1 MAFVP
6 ILTLLALVAIL
17 AALGLGAAA
26 LRQSRRARVAEARLA
41 VEQDALAAQRRHL
54 GILARELTRPGLE
67 LMALSERL
75 AQHPDLTVSTSL
87 YLQTIGRLRSGAA
100 HLLNLAD
107 ETSDSL
113 AEHQAAQGQGRRLT
127 EEPLRLGELLQEALV
142 EVQRPMG
149 EGMRLWRID
158 PECENV
164 ALLGDRRAIGR
175 VLFQILAR
183 AVRDTGMGDCIAIH
197 LRRQPGR
204 FALVVEDEGHGAT
217 VADLG
222 DTMVMRAGTRGLE
235 LGLATSR
242 DLLQAHGGD
251 LTVEAM
257 SGIGSR
263 VWMTLPEHRLLGSPA
278 DKA

>member
-1 MAFVP
+1 MAYVP
-6 ILTLLALVAIL
+6 ILTLLALAAVL
-17 AALGLGAAA
+17 AAMGLGLLA
-26 LRQSRRARVAEARLA
+26 LRQSRRARTAEARLSA
-41 VEQDALAAQRRHL
+41 EQDALAAQRRHL

-67 LMALSERL
+67 LLTLSERL

-107 ETSDSL
+107 ETGDSL
-113 AEHQAAQGQGRRLT
+113 AEHQAAQGQGRHLA
-127 EEPLRLGELLQEALV
+127 EEPLRLGEVFQEALA

-158 PECENV
+158 PEVENIV
-164 ALLGDRRAIGR
+164 LLGDRRALGR
-175 VLFQILAR
+175 VLFQVLAR

-197 LRRQPGR
+197 VRHQPGR
-204 FALVVEDEGHGAT
+204 FALVVEDEGHGAA
-217 VADLG
+217 VGDLG
-222 DTMVMRAGTRGLE
+222 DTMVTRAGTRGLE

-242 DLLQAHGGD
+242 DLLHAHGGD
-251 LTVEAM
+251 LMVEAM

-263 VWMTLPEHRLLGSPA
+263 VWMTLPEHRLLAPDTGA
-278 DKA
+278 

>member
-1 MAFVP
+1 MDPVS
-6 ILTLLALVAIL
+6 ILLPLALAALL
-17 AALGLGAAA
+17 AALGLGFAA
-26 LRQSRRARVAEARLA
+26 LRLARRARIAEAELA
-41 VEQDALAAQRRHL
+41 ARENALAAQRRHL
-54 GILARELTRPGLE
+54 GVLARELTRPGLE

-107 ETSDSL
+107 ETGDSL
-113 AEHQAAQGQGRRLT
+113 AEQQAERGEGRRLT
-127 EEPLRLGELLQEALV
+127 EEPLRLGEILQEALA

-164 ALLGDRRAIGR
+164 TLLGDRRALGR

-197 LRRQPGR
+197 TRRQPGR

-242 DLLQAHGGD
+242 DLLHAHGGD

-263 VWMTLPEHRLLGSPA
+263 VWMTLPEHRLLSAAGA
-278 DKA
+278 

>member
-1 MAFVP
+1 MDPVS
-6 ILTLLALVAIL
+6 ILLPLALAALL
-17 AALGLGAAA
+17 AALGLGVAA
-26 LRQSRRARVAEARLA
+26 LRLARRARTAEAELA
-41 VEQDALAAQRRHL
+41 ARENALAAQRRHL
-54 GILARELTRPGLE
+54 GVLARELTRPGLE

-107 ETSDSL
+107 ETGDSL
-113 AEHQAAQGQGRRLT
+113 AEQQAERGEGRRLS
-127 EEPLRLGELLQEALV
+127 EEPLRLGEILQEALA

-164 ALLGDRRAIGR
+164 TLLGDRRALGR
-175 VLFQILAR
+175 ALFQILAR

-197 LRRQPGR
+197 VHRQPGR
-204 FALVVEDEGHGAT
+204 FALVIEDEGHGAT

-242 DLLQAHGGD
+242 DLLHAHGGD

-263 VWMTLPEHRLLGSPA
+263 VWMTLPEHRLLSAAGT
-278 DKA
+278 